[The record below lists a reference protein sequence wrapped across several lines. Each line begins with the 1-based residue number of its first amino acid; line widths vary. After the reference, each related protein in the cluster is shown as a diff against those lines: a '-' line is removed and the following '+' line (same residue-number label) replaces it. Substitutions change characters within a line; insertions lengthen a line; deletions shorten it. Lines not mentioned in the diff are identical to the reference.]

1 MGFCTISLHLLLLF
15 FLFSSRC
22 WVFFFFCT
30 YERETSS
37 SRRRETTNE
46 RAKRAQDKKL
56 VNLLLS
62 FLLACLLWRWF
73 NCFYLKSCARA
84 CLCLCALCARSYKK
98 INHFEAI
105 LLLFFA
111 AARFF
116 FCCVVLWCS
125 RSRAVRL
132 QFSHINSPRKW
143 ITLNIINY
151 TILSSSLL
159 SLSLAL
165 QTIFHIITCCTREW
179 LNCNHCA
186 AARGPFSVVF
196 HTAQTIVEI
205 ECGKHK

>member
-1 MGFCTISLHLLLLF
+1 MIVNAHIARSNGLLHDLSSPPPSFFPLLLSL
-15 FLFSSRC
+15 LS
-22 WVFFFFCT
+22 VFFFCT

-62 FLLACLLWRWF
+62 FLLACCSGDDSIVFTWNRVLAPAYAF
-73 NCFYLKSCARA
+73 V
-84 CLCLCALCARSYKK
+84 LCARSYKK

-105 LLLFFA
+105 LLLFFCCCS
-111 AARFF
+111 FF
-116 FCCVVLWCS
+116 FFVVLWCS

-159 SLSLAL
+159 SLSLFRPYFTSSHAVP
-165 QTIFHIITCCTREW
+165 ES
-179 LNCNHCA
+179 
-186 AARGPFSVVF
+186 G
-196 HTAQTIVEI
+196 
-205 ECGKHK
+205 